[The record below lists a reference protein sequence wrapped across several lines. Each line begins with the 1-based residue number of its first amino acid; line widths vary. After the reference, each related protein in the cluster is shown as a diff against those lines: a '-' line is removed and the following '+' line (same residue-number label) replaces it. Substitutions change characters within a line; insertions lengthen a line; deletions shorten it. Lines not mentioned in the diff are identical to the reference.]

1 MTLHKTCTVVLVIG
15 LAFAISSRAEA
26 NESVRD
32 DALHAAARAGE
43 QAPGS
48 VDHPLSGAIV
58 VAAAESTD
66 GSASGDPAR
75 TVRAAAIAGV
85 SLGMSME
92 EAVDALEGAG
102 FEVRKSNERCLGHD
116 NDQDNPCHRPMTGVT
131 LKRISGPSR
140 FEGGFSEVTLRLSN
154 DQVYWIRK
162 ADGFLVDRLP
172 DDFDMEALV
181 EKYRADYTARFA
193 DAKYQARGTSGRSHM
208 HDFDDEVPP
217 PWQGWITSPHA
228 QVSVPDSSGRGRYVT
243 AIEMHWKDLVG
254 LEW

>member
-1 MTLHKTCTVVLVIG
+1 MTLHKTCTVVLVFG
-15 LAFAISSRAEA
+15 LALAVSLQAEA

-32 DALHAAARAGE
+32 DALHAAARGGE
-43 QAPGS
+43 QTPWS
-48 VDHPLSGAIV
+48 VDDPLSGAIL

-66 GSASGDPAR
+66 GSVSGDRAR

-85 SLGMSME
+85 RLGVSMD
-92 EAVDALEGAG
+92 EAVAALEGAG
-102 FEVRKSNERCLGHD
+102 FDVRKYNERCLGHD

-131 LKRISGPSR
+131 LERISGPSR

-162 ADGFLVDRLP
+162 TDSFLVDRLP

-181 EKYRADYTARFA
+181 AKYRADYLARFA
-193 DAKYQARGTSGRSHM
+193 DAKYQARGTSGRSHL

-217 PWQGWITSPHA
+217 PWQGRITSPHA
-228 QVSVPDSSGRGRYVT
+228 QVSVPGSSGRGRYGT
-243 AIEMHWKDLVG
+243 AIEMHWKGLVG